1 MAERVVERIAVLR
14 AGEALGDFIFCLPAL
29 EALRA
34 AYPAAEITLLACP
47 WHAALLDGRAAPVD
61 RVIAVPPS
69 TGVREEA
76 GAVEHPHEL
85 DRFFERMRAE
95 RFDVALQMH
104 GGGRWSNPFVLRLG
118 ARLTG
123 GSRAE
128 DAAPLDRW
136 IRYVYFQPE
145 RIRCLEIAGLVG
157 APPVTLSGSLG
168 VAPRDLEEAR
178 EYLAGGPFAVLHPGA
193 GSTRR
198 RWDPARFAAVG
209 DRLAEEGLRVVVTG
223 TDAERELVEAVR
235 TAMRARS
242 ENACGT
248 LSLAG
253 LAGLLSRA
261 VLVVSNDSGPLHLAD
276 AVGAPTV
283 GIFWVG
289 NLVNAAPLGRARHR
303 PVTSFRTACPVC
315 GVENV
320 SDRCAHEA
328 SFVEDVALEE
338 VVDVALALLADT
350 RRRQPATP
358 SRTASQSAR
367 NA

>member
-1 MAERVVERIAVLR
+1 MAERGVERIAVLR

-34 AYPAAEITLLACP
+34 AYPEAEISLLACP
-47 WHAALLDGRAAPVD
+47 WHQALLDGRAAPVD

-76 GAVEHPHEL
+76 GAVEDPDEL
-85 DRFFERMRAE
+85 AGFFERMRAE

-118 ARLTG
+118 ARLTA
-123 GSRAE
+123 GSRAD
-128 DAAPLDRW
+128 DAPPLDRW

-157 APPVTLSGSLG
+157 APPVTLSGSLA
-168 VAPRDLEEAR
+168 VAPRDLEEAGR
-178 EYLAGGPFAVLHPGA
+178 YLAGGPFAVLHPGA

-198 RWDPARFAAVG
+198 RWDPAGFAAVG
-209 DRLAEEGLRVVVTG
+209 DRLAGEGLRVVLTG
-223 TDAERELVEAVR
+223 TDAERGPVEAVR
-235 TAMRARS
+235 TAMRARP
-242 ENACGT
+242 EEACGT
-248 LSLAG
+248 LSLGG

-261 VLVVSNDSGPLHLAD
+261 ALVVSNDSGPLHLAD

-289 NLVNAAPLGRARHR
+289 NLVNAAPLNRARHR

-315 GVENV
+315 GMENV
-320 SDRCAHEA
+320 TERCAHEA
-328 SFVEDVALEE
+328 SFVDEARVDE
-338 VVDVALALLADT
+338 VVAVALALLADG
-350 RRRQPATP
+350 RRDQRA
-358 SRTASQSAR
+358 A
-367 NA
+367 